1 MHFLLHAVIFGSV
14 KFKNLKIYSGWL
26 SMQTILNKL
35 KVCAVVK
42 SNKAC
47 FSINSHSS
55 R

>member
-42 SNKAC
+42 S
-47 FSINSHSS
+47 F
-55 R
+55 